1 MIVVDLLRGDSA
13 KDENA
18 LLWKNSDILT
28 NQLRLKDVIIVG
40 KDSIITVKNQVIAAK
55 DTTIT
60 FMGRQVEEYK
70 SLSEKLEKQTKKQ
83 RRSSIF
89 KDVSS
94 GTIIAVLVAVLV
106 LK

>member
-83 RRSSIF
+83 RRSSMF